1 MNQKKLDQVIYYLKY
16 INVFVKPVDLFLLK
30 QGGHRTLLG
39 TFMTLGIISVLLIQF
54 INIVSSFVLHDN
66 PTLLTNQSYSQQQP
80 PIYLSKENFT
90 ITISSLNYDLGDSYN
105 ISMTLVSQLFEDK
118 TNSKMT
124 TNIQKTNI
132 PLIKCQQQQGLPDYF
147 VNTSLIQYCIDWE
160 SVPYVIIEGSLD
172 SDYYKYIEVSI
183 NQCEETSK
191 CPFIQSDEIIIKTL
205 STYADTMNFN
215 QPHQL
220 YGKTF
225 KNVINQ
231 YYTKRFNGIFQ
242 ITEVKQDHGY
252 ILQEL
257 ETTKSLSINNLYEN
271 FDSQD
276 EKVYATYR
284 FYLDNLTQIYQISY
298 PKIQQSLSDFGGLC
312 EIFII
317 AALIIVTPLNELSY
331 KVTLLNELFNFNLN
345 NQTQNGQQQQK
356 IHPSNTAKQRLKSI
370 QLKTSQLERINR
382 QMTVHGRNSEKND
395 HKFLINALQDSIK
408 RFFDERNS
416 KLELSFCDYIPCAR
430 GKKQQLIS
438 YSMSKIN
445 NSLDITY
452 IVKKLQ
458 EIDKL
463 KMILLS
469 PDQIKLFDFL
479 PKPNIDLNSNDK
491 QSYFSILKPEQ
502 SELEKAIEAQTAF
515 NNLAKFK
522 DDQINQHLVEF
533 LDDDI
538 ISLFRI
544 NMKKEVKS
552 LTNFSPV
559 TQTHFLS
566 DLPSRMPQ
574 IEQQDDSDSESS
586 PSIKSIQKLDQ

>member
-1 MNQKKLDQVIYYLKY
+1 MR
-16 INVFVKPVDLFLLK
+16 IN
-30 QGGHRTLLG
+30 
-39 TFMTLGIISVLLIQF
+39 F
-54 INIVSSFVLHDN
+54 IKN
-66 PTLLTNQSYSQQQP
+66 
-80 PIYLSKENFT
+80 
-90 ITISSLNYDLGDSYN
+90 
-105 ISMTLVSQLFEDK
+105 
-118 TNSKMT
+118 
-124 TNIQKTNI
+124 
-132 PLIKCQQQQGLPDYF
+132 
-147 VNTSLIQYCIDWE
+147 
-160 SVPYVIIEGSLD
+160 
-172 SDYYKYIEVSI
+172 
-183 NQCEETSK
+183 
-191 CPFIQSDEIIIKTL
+191 DEIIIKTL
-205 STYADTMNFN
+205 STYADTKNFN

-225 KNVINQ
+225 KNIINQ
-231 YYTKRFNGIFQ
+231 YYTKRINGIFQ
-242 ITEVKQDHGY
+242 ITEIKQDHGF
-252 ILQEL
+252 ILSEL

-276 EKVYATYR
+276 EKVYAKYS

-312 EIFII
+312 EIFFL
-317 AALIIVTPLNELSY
+317 AALLIVTPLNELSY

-345 NQTQNGQQQQK
+345 DSNGEQQQK
-356 IHPSNTAKQRLKSI
+356 IHPSNNAKQRLKSI
-370 QLKTSQLERINR
+370 QLKTSQLERMNR
-382 QMTVHGRNSEKND
+382 QMTTNGRNSEKND

-438 YSMSKIN
+438 YSMNKIN

-479 PKPNIDLNSNDK
+479 PKPNIDLNSNNK
-491 QSYFSILKPEQ
+491 LSYFSILKSEQ

-538 ISLFRI
+538 IQLFRI
-544 NMKKEVKS
+544 NMKKEIKS

-566 DLPSRMPQ
+566 ELPSRMPQ
-574 IEQQDDSDSESS
+574 IEQQDDSGSESS
-586 PSIKSIQKLDQ
+586 PSIRSIEKGDQ